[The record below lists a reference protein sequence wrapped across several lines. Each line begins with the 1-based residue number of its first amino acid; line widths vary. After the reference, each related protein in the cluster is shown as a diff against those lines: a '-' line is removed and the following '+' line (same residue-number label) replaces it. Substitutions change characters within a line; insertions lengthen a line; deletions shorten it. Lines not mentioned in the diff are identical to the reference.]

1 LPDLSSSFE
10 FFFTGV
16 FAIFVYLLFRFA
28 LVGDAY
34 SKCTRRANL
43 PVNFP
48 MDKPNKLNLLR
59 DLAVLVPH
67 AHVERRVLN
76 F

>member
-28 LVGDAY
+28 LVGDVY
-34 SKCTRRANL
+34 TNCTRRANL
-43 PVNFP
+43 AVNFP
-48 MDKPNKLNLLR
+48 QGKSNKPHTLR
-59 DLAVLVPH
+59 GEAVLVP
-67 AHVERRVLN
+67 APVLN
-76 F
+76 EMC